1 MSIITVNVPPV
12 TPEQVRAEGSR
23 RLQLIS
29 GLYPPA
35 ERETWATQER
45 EARAWVLDNTAPT
58 PMLDGILIAGE
69 AKADLVASVIAK
81 ADALKAASSAIIG
94 AQRALLATTPIPQ
107 DYTDPKWWP

>member
-23 RLQLIS
+23 RLNLLS

-45 EARAWVLDNTAPT
+45 EARAWLLDNRTLT
-58 PMLDGILIAGE
+58 PMLDGIMIPGE
-69 AKADLVASVIAK
+69 AKAALVASVIAK
-81 ADALKAASSAIIG
+81 ADALKAASAPIIG
-94 AQRALLATTPIPQ
+94 AQRALIAMTPIPQ
-107 DYTDPKWWP
+107 DYTDPRWWP